1 MTHDN
6 YNELAVA
13 AAKLSPP
20 VTVAAV
26 TVAGASLQD
35 WVLAATLLYTVLQIG
50 LLVRK
55 TWNEYKSRKA
65 NP

>member
-1 MTHDN
+1 MTHEN

-20 VTVAAV
+20 LTIAAV
-26 TVAGASLQD
+26 TVAGATLQD
-35 WVLAATLLYTVLQIG
+35 WVLTATLLYTVLQIG

-55 TWNEYKSRKA
+55 TWNEYKQRKVS
-65 NP
+65 P

>member
-1 MTHDN
+1 MTHEN

-55 TWNEYKSRKA
+55 TWNDYKERKA
-65 NP
+65 NQ

>member
-55 TWNEYKSRKA
+55 TWNEYQARKA